1 MAEKE
6 DPEKLDVLLVRPKA
20 ASMGVFK
27 AIGASQP
34 PINLV
39 YLATWLNAHG
49 FRAAIYD
56 LEVQPAGG
64 LRRKLGYSAPLLVGL
79 TGMTTD
85 IPAIKELCLL
95 CRELKIK
102 TVVGGAHATALPAE
116 TLEDALCDHVI
127 IGEGEKPLLELVT
140 ALKKGADFSSIAGL
154 AFLRGGVAVL
164 NPRGEPLDIDSL
176 SIPDR
181 KLLDKELYSSG
192 YTTPG
197 VPAGGTV
204 MFTSRGCP
212 YRCSFCASQVINGPR
227 VRLRGMDKVLREVDE
242 IAALGYKHIT
252 VDDDTFALRKARV
265 LEFSAHLSRNYP
277 GLTWNCDARAGE
289 LDEEMLAAMKA
300 SGCRKIAVGA
310 ESGSQRVLDGIN
322 KGTRVG
328 QIKESFELMKKHGI
342 LAQAFFM
349 IGHPEE
355 NREDLAATVRLIHE
369 IKPDLVSLAICV
381 PLPGTENYLKMKEAG
396 FLPAGLPWTAYDF
409 FGGSIPWRTKYFT
422 GEELVK
428 LRGEIG
434 RGYYFSFPYIYGKLR
449 SIRGAG
455 DLKYL
460 AKGALAALRAFK
472 K

>member
-1 MAEKE
+1 
-6 DPEKLDVLLVRPKA
+6 
-20 ASMGVFK
+20 MGVFK

-39 YLATWLNAHG
+39 YLATWLNARG
-49 FRAAIYD
+49 FSAAVYD
-56 LEVQPAGG
+56 LEVRSAEG
-64 LRRKLGYSAPLLVGL
+64 LRRTLESGAPLLVGL

-102 TVVGGAHATALPAE
+102 TAVGGAHATALPAE
-116 TLEDALCDHVI
+116 TLIDAACDFTVS
-127 IGEGEKPLLELVT
+127 GEGEGPLLELAA
-140 ALKKGADFSSIAGL
+140 ALKNGSGAESVAGL
-154 AFLRGGVAVL
+154 SFLREGRAVV
-164 NPRGEPLDIDSL
+164 NARGEPLDIDQL
-176 SIPDR
+176 PIPDR
-181 KLLDKELYSSG
+181 RLLDKELYSRG

-204 MFTSRGCP
+204 LFTSRGCP

-242 IAALGYKHIT
+242 IAALGYEHIT
-252 VDDDTFALRKARV
+252 VDDDTFALKKSRV
-265 LEFSAHLSRNYP
+265 LEFSAHLARSYP

-289 LDEEMLAAMKA
+289 LDEEMLAAMKG

-310 ESGSQRVLDGIN
+310 ESGSQRVLDAVN
-322 KGTRVG
+322 KGIKVG
-328 QIKESFELMKKHGI
+328 QIKETFGLIKKHGI

-355 NREDLAATVRLIHE
+355 TREDLAATVRLIHE

-396 FLPAGLPWTAYDF
+396 YLPEGLPWTAYDF

>member
-1 MAEKE
+1 MTLPLPKI
-6 DPEKLDVLLVRPKA
+6 DVLLLRPKA
-20 ASMGVFK
+20 AAMGVFK

-49 FRAAIYD
+49 FGAAIYD
-56 LEVQPAGG
+56 LEVSSADG
-64 LRRKLGYSAPLLVGL
+64 LRQTLKSAAPLLAGI

-95 CRELKIK
+95 CRELNIK

-116 TLEDALCDHVI
+116 TLADAGSDFVI
-127 IGEGEKPLLELVT
+127 IGEGEKPLLELIT
-140 ALKKGADFSSIAGL
+140 ALKNGGGFEPIAGL
-154 AFLRGGVAVL
+154 AYSREGKAAA
-164 NPRGEPLDIDSL
+164 NPRGEPLDIDQL
-176 SIPDR
+176 PVPDR
-181 KLLDKELYSSG
+181 RLLDKELYAGG

-212 YRCSFCASQVINGPR
+212 YRCAFCASQVINGPR
-227 VRLRGMDKVLREVDE
+227 ARLRSMEKVLLEVDD

-252 VDDDTFALRKARV
+252 VDDDTFALKKNRV
-265 LEFSAHLSRNYP
+265 LEFSAHLARNYP

-289 LDEEMLAAMKA
+289 LDEEMLAAMKR

-310 ESGSQRVLDGIN
+310 ESGSQRVLDGIR
-322 KGTRVG
+322 KGTTVG
-328 QIKESFELMKKHGI
+328 QIKETFRLIKKHGI
-342 LAQAFFM
+342 TAQAFFM
-349 IGHPEE
+349 IGHPDE
-355 NREDLAATVRLIHE
+355 NREDLAGTVKLIRE

-381 PLPGTENYLKMKEAG
+381 PLPGTENYLKAKEDG
-396 FLPAGLPWTAYDF
+396 FLPEGLPWQAYDF
-409 FGGSIPWRTKYFT
+409 FGASIPWRTKHFT

-434 RGYYFSFPYIYGKLR
+434 RGYYFSLPYIFGKLK
-449 SIRGAG
+449 SIRGAE

-460 AKGALAALRAFK
+460 AKGALAALKAFK

>member
-1 MAEKE
+1 M
-6 DPEKLDVLLVRPKA
+6 
-20 ASMGVFK
+20 SVFK

-39 YLATWLNAHG
+39 YLATWLKAHG
-49 FRAAIYD
+49 FSAAIYD
-56 LEVQPAGG
+56 LEARSADG
-64 LRRKLGYSAPLLVGL
+64 LRRTLESAAPLLVGI

-102 TVVGGAHATALPAE
+102 TAVGGAHATALPSE
-116 TLEDALCDHVI
+116 TLADAACDFAV
-127 IGEGEKPLLELVT
+127 IGEGEKPLLELAA
-140 ALKKGADFSSIAGL
+140 ALKSGSGAESVAGL
-154 AFLRGGVAVL
+154 AFLREGKAVV
-164 NPRGEPLDIDSL
+164 NPRGEPLDIDL
-176 SIPDR
+176 LPIPDR
-181 KLLDKELYSSG
+181 QLLDKELYAGG

-212 YRCSFCASQVINGPR
+212 YRCAFCASQVINGPR
-227 VRLRGMDKVLREVDE
+227 ARLRSMEKVLLEVDD

-252 VDDDTFALRKARV
+252 VDDDTFALKKSRV
-265 LEFSAHLSRNYP
+265 LEFSAHLERSYP

-289 LDEEMLAAMKA
+289 LDEEMLAAMKR

-310 ESGSQRVLDGIN
+310 ESGSQRVLDSIR
-322 KGTRVG
+322 KGTTVG
-328 QIKESFELMKKHGI
+328 QIKETFRLIKKHGI
-342 LAQAFFM
+342 TAQAFFM
-349 IGHPEE
+349 IGHPDE
-355 NREDLAATVRLIHE
+355 NREDLAGTVKLIRE

-381 PLPGTENYLKMKEAG
+381 PLPGTENYLKAKAGG
-396 FLPAGLPWTAYDF
+396 FLPEGLPWQAYDF
-409 FGGSIPWRTKYFT
+409 FGDSIPWRTKHFT

-434 RGYYFSFPYIYGKLR
+434 RGYYFSFPYISRKLL
-449 SIRGAG
+449 SIRGG
-455 DLKYL
+455 EDLKYL
-460 AKGALAALRAFK
+460 VKGALAALKAFK